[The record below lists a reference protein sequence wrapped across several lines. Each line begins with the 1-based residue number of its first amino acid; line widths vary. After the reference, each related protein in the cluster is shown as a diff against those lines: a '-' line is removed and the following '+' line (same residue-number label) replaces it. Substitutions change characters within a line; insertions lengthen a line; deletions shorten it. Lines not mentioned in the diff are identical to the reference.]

1 HTEDLSPDVLD
12 LLGERKRPAAT
23 AQAVLY
29 LPAID
34 LCESEQRPAQG
45 FCRAMRQGLGGR
57 CAKQKVWKRQL
68 WRSGR
73 LGVKSHIQRQGR
85 FLTVDGLLKGSSEK
99 MDRSKGGET
108 SGFQFPVLYTSC
120 QGERM
125 LSMHQSTRWVIP
137 RDGCDLGPV
146 PRRFRQRSL
155 IGTGLGHLPGLLKPR
170 LHLGP
175 VLRLLH
181 RQDRQAVEGQTD

>member
-23 AQAVLY
+23 AQAVLH

-34 LCESEQRPAQG
+34 LCESQQRPAQG

-57 CAKQKVWKRQL
+57 SAKQKMWKGQL
-68 WRSGR
+68 WRSDR
-73 LGVKSHIQRQGR
+73 LGAKSPIQRQGR
-85 FLTVDGLLKGSSEK
+85 FLTVDGLLKVSSEK

-108 SGFQFPVLYTSC
+108 SGFQFLVLYASC
-120 QGERM
+120 QGERT
-125 LSMHQSTRWVIP
+125 LSMHQGTRWVIP
-137 RDGCDLGPV
+137 HDGCDLCQV

-155 IGTGLGHLPGLLKPR
+155 IGTGLGHLPGFLQQR
-170 LHLGP
+170 LHLVP
-175 VLRLLH
+175 VLGLLH
-181 RQDRQAVEGQTD
+181 RQDRQAVEGH